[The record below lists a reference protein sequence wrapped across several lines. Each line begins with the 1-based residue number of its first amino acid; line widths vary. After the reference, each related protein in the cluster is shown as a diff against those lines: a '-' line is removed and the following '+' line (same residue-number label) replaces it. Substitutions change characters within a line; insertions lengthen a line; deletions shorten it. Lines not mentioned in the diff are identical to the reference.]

1 MTLLFCFRE
10 KYILLYEKNKNIGGM
25 IMNTSLAIMLF
36 VVLVFVHVLMDL
48 EDRKN

>member
-1 MTLLFCFRE
+1 MR
-10 KYILLYEKNKNIGGM
+10 KRKNIGGM